1 MPDYVLPSDEGVQQ
15 MLAMVIGDDACVEL
29 GTESA
34 VEGFSHVARFVDD
47 EDVVV
52 GLCLADLE
60 LSAALGA
67 GLSMIPPA
75 AVEDMVQEKALTRIA
90 QDNLYEVMNMLS
102 SLFMNDQTPHLRLTT
117 VDVFED
123 TPEEI
128 DDGEFSRVDYCIEAG
143 KYGKGLLTF
152 FST

>member
-1 MPDYVLPSDEGVQQ
+1 MADFVLPSDEGVQQ
-15 MLAMVIGDDACVEL
+15 MLAMVIGDDACVES
-29 GTESA
+29 GGESA
-34 VEGFSHVARFVDD
+34 VHSFSHVARFVDD
-47 EDVVV
+47 EDTLV

-75 AVEDMVQEKALTRIA
+75 AVEDMVAEKELTPIA
-90 QDNLYEVMNMLS
+90 KDNLYEVMNMLS
-102 SLFMNDQTPHLRLTT
+102 SLFMTDQTPHLRLTT
-117 VDVFED
+117 VDVFDE

-128 DDGEFSRVDYCIEAG
+128 DVGDFSRVDYCIEAG

-152 FST
+152 FTA